1 MKTQQTKL
9 QKTKETLGA
18 DIFRFAVAAVFIT
31 MTMAFIMVPYA
42 LSFHPG
48 DQVPHAAAAATRHFG

>member
-1 MKTQQTKL
+1 MKTKPQNP
-9 QKTKETLGA
+9 KTKETIGA

-48 DQVPHAAAAATRHFG
+48 EPAPQAAAPTAKHFG